1 MGLGEHSEEVCRS
14 QEKYTAAM
22 TVVLQPLEYFFLW
35 LCMSGSWHISV
46 FFYTQEHG
54 TGKNVAEPVP
64 SQVGPATGCLS
75 WAAYTNED

>member
-1 MGLGEHSEEVCRS
+1 
-14 QEKYTAAM
+14 
-22 TVVLQPLEYFFLW
+22 
-35 LCMSGSWHISV
+35 MSGSWHISV